1 MAIIARDISKIVEKY
16 LFKGKII
23 IVYGA
28 RQVGKTT
35 LVRNILNS
43 SDSSNGYFNCELL
56 SVKRQLESLEP
67 YKTKEFLGDSKII
80 ILDEAQKVENIGL
93 ALKQLID
100 TFPDIQ
106 IVATGSSSFDLS
118 NKINEPLT
126 GRAFEFKLYPL
137 SIQELV
143 KYSDKKIVLESL
155 DKILTYGLY
164 PEVYLSGRN
173 LAQKLIETISSQ
185 YLYKDV
191 LEIEQIKKPQTIIR
205 LLELLAMQLGSEV
218 SITELATTLQINYDT
233 VERYLDLLEKSFVIF
248 RLRSFSR
255 NLRKEITKK
264 NKVYF
269 YDVGIRNA
277 ILNRYN
283 ALSLREDIGGLWENF
298 LIAERI
304 KYLDGK
310 EIPFNNYFWRTHD
323 QKEVDYIEEING
335 KIHAYEFKW
344 KEEGAKIPVEF
355 LNTYK
360 NASFKV
366 INKDNFLSFLV

>member
-155 DKILTYGLY
+155 DKILTYG
-164 PEVYLSGRN
+164 
-173 LAQKLIETISSQ
+173 KW
-185 YLYKDV
+185 
-191 LEIEQIKKPQTIIR
+191 
-205 LLELLAMQLGSEV
+205 
-218 SITELATTLQINYDT
+218 
-233 VERYLDLLEKSFVIF
+233 
-248 RLRSFSR
+248 
-255 NLRKEITKK
+255 K
-264 NKVYF
+264 NK
-269 YDVGIRNA
+269 
-277 ILNRYN
+277 
-283 ALSLREDIGGLWENF
+283 
-298 LIAERI
+298 
-304 KYLDGK
+304 KY
-310 EIPFNNYFWRTHD
+310 
-323 QKEVDYIEEING
+323 
-335 KIHAYEFKW
+335 
-344 KEEGAKIPVEF
+344 
-355 LNTYK
+355 
-360 NASFKV
+360 
-366 INKDNFLSFLV
+366 

>member
-1 MAIIARDISKIVEKY
+1 MIPRDIQKIIEKY

-35 LVRNILNS
+35 VIKSLLDSYES
-43 SDSSNGYFNCELL
+43 SAGYFNCELL

-67 YKTKEFLGDSKII
+67 YRTKEFLGDSRII
-80 ILDEAQKVENIGL
+80 VLDEAQKVENIGL

-100 TFPDIQ
+100 TFPDLQ
-106 IVATGSSSFDLS
+106 IIATGSSSFDLS

-126 GRAFEFKLYPL
+126 GRAFEFNLHPL
-137 SIQELV
+137 SIKEIV
-143 KYSDKKIVLESL
+143 AYSDRKTVLESL
-155 DKILTYGLY
+155 EKILTYGLY
-164 PEVYLSGRN
+164 PEVYLSN
-173 LAQKLIETISSQ
+173 KNMAQKLIETISSQ

-218 SITELATTLQINYDT
+218 SVNELAASLQVNRDT

-264 NKVYF
+264 QKIYF
-269 YDVGIRNA
+269 YDIGVRNA

-283 ALSLREDIGGLWENF
+283 TLSLRDDIGGLWENF

-304 KYLDGK
+304 KYLDNK
-310 EIPFNNYFWRTHD
+310 ETPHNIYFWRTHD
-323 QKEVDYIEEING
+323 QKEIDYIEEING
-335 KIHAYEFKW
+335 NLYAYEFKW
-344 KEEGAKIPVEF
+344 KEEKVKKPEEF
-355 LNTYK
+355 LKAYK
-360 NASFKV
+360 GATFEM
-366 INKDNFLSFLV
+366 INKDNFLTFL